1 MAYLIVQG
9 PEHDQR
15 WRQLLAVDVAVTVG
29 RSAGTWS
36 VPWDDRVSRRHAEL
50 TWTGERLAVRMLP
63 AARNPV
69 FFRGREELRFEVK
82 PGEHFV
88 IGRTRFSLVNE
99 PAATALET
107 PIPVEEQTFT
117 AQYLQELRF
126 RNPDHRIEVL
136 SRLPQVIQNAASDHE
151 LFVRLVNMLLS
162 GIPRATAAAIV
173 SLEPGDVPP
182 PVREARVLY
191 WDSRAAT
198 GESFQPSSALV
209 RAAVERRQSVLHVW
223 EPSRRA
229 TPQTFTASDNYD
241 WAFCTPVLGKPS
253 SGWSV
258 YVAGRFEAHTPR
270 NTPTDGAEIRDDLKF
285 AEMVGNALGSL
296 RELKRLQRQKSSLGQ
311 FLSPAVLDA
320 LEAED
325 PDAALAP
332 RETEVSVL
340 FCDLRGFSRT
350 SEKWGQDLLGLL
362 KRVSEALGV
371 LTHHILSRG
380 GVVGDFHGDAAMGF
394 WGWPLPQP
402 DAAVRACEA
411 ALAIRKEYAAA
422 ASQPRHPL
430 ADFQVGI
437 GLATGRAVA
446 GKIGTFDQTKV
457 TVFGPVVN
465 LASRLEGMT
474 KLLHAPILLDGPTAE
489 ALRAHVGLDTA
500 RFRRL
505 ALVRPYGMETP
516 VMVTELLPPEAEYP
530 ALSDAHLA
538 AYERAVDALLAGRW
552 NEALQHLQEVPAHD
566 QAKDFLT
573 VFIGQ
578 HNRTPPPGWDGVI
591 GLQSKG

>member
-1 MAYLIVQG
+1 MPYLIVQG
-9 PEHDQR
+9 PENDQR
-15 WRQLLAVDVAVTVG
+15 WRQTLVKDVANTVG
-29 RSAGTWS
+29 RSAGAWS
-36 VPWDDRVSRRHAEL
+36 VPWDDRISRRHVEL
-50 TWTGERLAVRMLP
+50 IWNGARLLVQTLP

-69 FFRGREELRFEVK
+69 FFRGREELRFELL

-88 IGRTRFSLVNE
+88 IGRTRFSLVAE
-99 PAATALET
+99 PALTNLDT

-136 SRLPQVIQNAASDHE
+136 SRLPKLIQGAASDHE
-151 LFVRLVNMLLS
+151 LFVRLINMLLS
-162 GIPRATAAAIV
+162 GIPRASAAAIV
-173 SLEPGDVPP
+173 AIDPLPGRMELSAP
-182 PVREARVLY
+182 RILY
-191 WDSRAAT
+191 WDSRLAT
-198 GESFQPSSALV
+198 GEAFQPSAGLV
-209 RAAVERRQSVLHVW
+209 RAALERQQSVLHVW
-223 EPSRRA
+223 EPTRRSA
-229 TPQTFTASDNYD
+229 PQTYTISENFD

-253 SGWSV
+253 SGWAV
-258 YVAGRFEAHTPR
+258 YVAGRFDRAAPQ
-270 NTPTDGAEIRDDLKF
+270 NTPSDGGEIKDDLKF
-285 AEMVGNALGSL
+285 AEMVGSALGSL
-296 RELKRLQRQKSSLGQ
+296 RELKQLQRQKSSLGQ
-311 FLSPAVLDA
+311 FLSPAVLEA
-320 LEAED
+320 LEVED
-325 PDAALAP
+325 PDQALAP

-340 FCDLRGFSRT
+340 FCDLRGFSRA
-350 SEKWGQDLLGLL
+350 SEKWAQDLLGLL
-362 KRVSEALGV
+362 QRVSEALGV
-371 LTHHILSRG
+371 LTHHILARG

-402 DAAVRACEA
+402 DAALRACAA

-422 ASQPRHPL
+422 ARQPNHPL

-474 KLLHAPILLDGPTAE
+474 KLLHAPILMDEPTSA
-489 ALRAHVGLDTA
+489 ALRHAVGPEVA

-505 ALVRPYGMETP
+505 ARVRPFGMETP
-516 VMVTELLPPEAEYP
+516 VLVTELLPPFSEYP
-530 ALSDAHLA
+530 NLTDAHLA
-538 AYERAVDALLAGRW
+538 AYERAVDALLASRW
-552 NEALQHLQEVPAHD
+552 TEALEHLQEVPAQD

-578 HNRTPPPGWDGVI
+578 HNRTPPADWDGVI
-591 GLQSKG
+591 GLSSK

>member
-9 PEHDQR
+9 PENEQR
-15 WRQLLAVDVAVTVG
+15 WRQTLAPGAAVTIG
-29 RSAGTWS
+29 RSAGPWS
-36 VPWDDRVSRRHAEL
+36 VPWDDRISRRHVEL
-50 TWTGERLAVRMLP
+50 LWQDDRLQVRMLP

-69 FFRGREELRFEVK
+69 FFRGREEQRFELK

-99 PAATALET
+99 PAVTALET

-136 SRLPQVIQNAASDHE
+136 SRLPQVIENAASDHE

-173 SLEPGDVPP
+173 ALEPA
-182 PVREARVLY
+182 EAALELRQTRILY
-191 WDSRAAT
+191 WDSRVAP
-198 GESFQPSSALV
+198 GEAFQPSTALV
-209 RAAVERRQSVLHVW
+209 RAAIERRQSVLHVW

-229 TPQTFTASDNYD
+229 SPQTFTASENYD

-253 SGWSV
+253 GGWSV
-258 YVAGRFEAHTPR
+258 YVAGRFEPHTPR
-270 NTPTDGAEIRDDLKF
+270 NTPTDGAEIKDDLKF
-285 AEMVGNALGSL
+285 AEMVGGALGSL

-311 FLSPAVLDA
+311 FLSPAVLEA
-320 LEAED
+320 LEVED
-325 PDAALAP
+325 PDEALAP

-340 FCDLRGFSRT
+340 FCDLRGFSRA
-350 SEKWGQDLLGLL
+350 SEKSAQDLLGLL

-402 DAAVRACEA
+402 DAAARACAA

-422 ASQPRHPL
+422 ALQPEHSL

-474 KLLHAPILLDGPTAE
+474 KLLHAPILMDGPTAD
-489 ALRAHVGLDTA
+489 ALRASVGPDVA

-505 ALVRPYGMETP
+505 ALVRPYGLETP
-516 VMVTELLPPEAEYP
+516 VMVTELLPPAAEYP
-530 ALSDAHLA
+530 QLTDAHLA

-552 NEALQHLQEVPAHD
+552 TEALQHLQEVPAHD

-578 HNRTPPPGWDGVI
+578 HNRIPPADWDGVI
-591 GLQSKG
+591 ALKSKG